1 MTTELHQQPRQ
12 CDVFDAMVEAMLGDS
27 VGWIR
32 KERVR
37 QGWASRQLMYKRTV
51 DEDGVPVGQ
60 PDVSKI
66 DIGGYDAG

>member
-1 MTTELHQQPRQ
+1 
-12 CDVFDAMVEAMLGDS
+12 MVEAMLGDS